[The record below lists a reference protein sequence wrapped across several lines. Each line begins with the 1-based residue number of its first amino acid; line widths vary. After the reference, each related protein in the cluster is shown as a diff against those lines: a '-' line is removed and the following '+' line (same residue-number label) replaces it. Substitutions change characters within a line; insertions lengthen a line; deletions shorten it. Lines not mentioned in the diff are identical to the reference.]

1 MIFFAAYL
9 QQTKMQEA
17 CMWACRSVARLDADC

>member
-1 MIFFAAYL
+1 
-9 QQTKMQEA
+9 MQEA